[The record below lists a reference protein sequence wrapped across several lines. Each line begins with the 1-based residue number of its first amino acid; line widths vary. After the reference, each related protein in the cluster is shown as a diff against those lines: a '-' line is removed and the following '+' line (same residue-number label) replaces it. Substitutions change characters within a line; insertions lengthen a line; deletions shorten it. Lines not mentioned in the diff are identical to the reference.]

1 MEVAQKTYICCYWK
15 TYNMKE
21 ILVRTLSGVLYI
33 SIIIIAMFTSR
44 EWFMGLFFVLAVITM
59 SEFLKLV
66 HLTSYLAYF
75 LLAAAFYFLS
85 YRIFTENAVYLL
97 LILSGFVNLFLL
109 KDVLWTNKIPMFEK
123 KKYITVIFYIIS
135 GFVFLTLIPMT
146 YIDSRVSL
154 EENFKPHIIVAV
166 FVLIWSNDTF
176 AYLIGKNLGKR
187 KLLERISPKKTVEG
201 FVGGLLGALLAGFV
215 IFKVLE
221 YYVPMDAEKYP
232 AWVWIAMAIIVAI
245 FGTIGDLI
253 QSKFKRQAGVKDS
266 GIIMPGHGGL
276 YDRLDS
282 IIYSSPFVYAFLLI
296 VDNVS

>member
-33 SIIIIAMFTSR
+33 SIIIFAMFTSR
-44 EWFMGLFFVLAVITM
+44 EWFMGLFFVLAVITL
-59 SEFLKLV
+59 SEYLKLV

-75 LLAAAFYFLS
+75 ILAAAFYFLS
-85 YRIFTENAVYLL
+85 YDVFDGNAVYLL
-97 LILSGFVNLFLL
+97 LILSGFVNLYLL
-109 KDVLWTNKIPMFEK
+109 KDVLWTSKIPMFEK
-123 KKYITVIFYIIS
+123 KKYVTVILYIIS
-135 GFVFLTLIPMT
+135 GFVFLTLIPVMD
-146 YIDSRVSL
+146 I
-154 EENFKPHIIVAV
+154 NGAFKPELIVAV
-166 FVLIWSNDTF
+166 FILIWSNDTF
-176 AYLIGKNLGKR
+176 AYLIGKNLGKH

-221 YYVPMDAEKYP
+221 NYRPMDAEKYP
-232 AWVWIAMAIIVAI
+232 LWVWIVMAIIVAV

-282 IIYSSPFVYAFLLI
+282 IIYASPFVYAFLLI

>member
-1 MEVAQKTYICCYWK
+1 
-15 TYNMKE
+15 MKE

-33 SIIIIAMFTSR
+33 SIIIFAMFTSR
-44 EWFMGLFFVLAVITM
+44 EWFMGLFFVLAVITL
-59 SEFLKLV
+59 SEYLKLI

-75 LLAAAFYFLS
+75 LLATAFYFLS
-85 YRIFTENAVYLL
+85 YNVFADNAVYLL

-109 KDVLWTNKIPMFEK
+109 KDVLWTSKIPMFEK

-135 GFVFLTLIPMT
+135 GFVFLTLIPVMN
-146 YIDSRVSL
+146 IDGRFMP
-154 EENFKPHIIVAV
+154 EIIVAV
-166 FVLIWSNDTF
+166 FVLVWSNDTF
-176 AYLIGKNLGKR
+176 AYLIGKNFGR
-187 KLLERISPKKTVEG
+187 HKLLERISPKKTIEG
-201 FVGGLLGALLAGFV
+201 FVGGMLGALLAGFV

-221 YYVPMDAEKYP
+221 SYSPIDAEKYP
-232 AWVWIAMAIIVAI
+232 LWTWIAMAIIVSI

-282 IIYSSPFVYAFLLI
+282 IIYASPFVYAFLLI

>member
-1 MEVAQKTYICCYWK
+1 
-15 TYNMKE
+15 MKE
-21 ILVRTLSGVLYI
+21 ILIRTLSGVLYI
-33 SIIIIAMFTSR
+33 SIIIFAMFTSR
-44 EWFMGLFFVLAVITM
+44 EWFMGLFFVLAVITL

-75 LLAAAFYFLS
+75 LLAAGFYFFS
-85 YRIFTENAVYLL
+85 YSIFDKNSVYLL

-109 KDVLWTNKIPMFEK
+109 KDVLWVSKIPMFEK
-123 KKYITVIFYIIS
+123 KKYITVVFYIIS
-135 GFVFLTLIPMT
+135 GFVFLTLIPM
-146 YIDSRVSL
+146 IGG
-154 EENFKPHIIVAV
+154 NFVPELIVAV
-166 FVLIWSNDTF
+166 FILVWSNDTF
-176 AYLIGKNLGKR
+176 AYLIGKNFGKH
-187 KLLERISPKKTVEG
+187 KLLERISPKKTIEG
-201 FVGGLLGALLAGFV
+201 FVGGMLGALVAGFV

-221 YYVPMDAEKYP
+221 TYRPMDAIEYP
-232 AWVWIAMAIIVAI
+232 LWTWIVMAIIVSI

-282 IIYSSPFVYAFLLI
+282 IIYASPFVYAFLLI

>member
-21 ILVRTLSGVLYI
+21 TLVRTLSGVLYI

-44 EWFMGLFFVLAVITM
+44 EWFMGLFFVLAVITL
-59 SEFLKLV
+59 SEYLKLV

-75 LLAAAFYFLS
+75 LLAASFYFLS
-85 YRIFTENAVYLL
+85 YNVFDDNAIYLL

-109 KDVLWTNKIPMFEK
+109 KDVLWTSKIPMFEK
-123 KKYITVIFYIIS
+123 KKYITVVFYIIS
-135 GFVFLTLIPMT
+135 GFVFLTLIPVMN
-146 YIDSRVSL
+146 IDGRFIPEL
-154 EENFKPHIIVAV
+154 IVAV
-166 FVLIWSNDTF
+166 FILVWSNDTF
-176 AYLIGKNLGKR
+176 AYLIGKNFGKH
-187 KLLERISPKKTVEG
+187 KLLERISPKKTIEG
-201 FVGGLLGALLAGFV
+201 FIGGMLGALLAGYI

-221 YYVPMDAEKYP
+221 HYSQLDALEYP
-232 AWVWIAMAIIVAI
+232 LWMWIVMALIVAI

-282 IIYSSPFVYAFLLI
+282 IIYASPFVYAFLLI

>member
-33 SIIIIAMFTSR
+33 SIIIFAMFTSR
-44 EWFMGLFFVLAVITM
+44 EWFMGLFFVLAVITL
-59 SEFLKLV
+59 SEYLKLI

-75 LLAAAFYFLS
+75 LLAASFYFLS
-85 YRIFTENAVYLL
+85 YNVFAENAIYLL

-109 KDVLWTNKIPMFEK
+109 KDVLWTSKIPMFEK

-135 GFVFLTLIPMT
+135 GFVFLTLIPIMN
-146 YIDSRVSL
+146 IDGRFMP
-154 EENFKPHIIVAV
+154 EIIVAV
-166 FVLIWSNDTF
+166 FVLVWSNDTF
-176 AYLIGKNLGKR
+176 AYLIGKNFGR
-187 KLLERISPKKTVEG
+187 HKLLERISPKKTIEG

-221 YYVPMDAEKYP
+221 NYSPMDAERYP
-232 AWVWIAMAIIVAI
+232 LWIWIAMAIIVSI

-282 IIYSSPFVYAFLLI
+282 IIYASPFVYAFLLI

>member
-33 SIIIIAMFTSR
+33 SIIIFAMFTSR
-44 EWFMGLFFVLAVITM
+44 EWFMGLFFILAVITL

-75 LLAAAFYFLS
+75 LLAAGFYFLS
-85 YRIFTENAVYLL
+85 YNVFEDNAIYLL
-97 LILSGFVNLFLL
+97 LILSTFVNLFLL
-109 KDVLWTNKIPMFEK
+109 KDVLWTSKIPMFEK
-123 KKYITVIFYIIS
+123 KKYIAVIFYIIS
-135 GFVFLTLIPMT
+135 GFVFLTLIPVMD
-146 YIDSRVSL
+146 IDGRFMP
-154 EENFKPHIIVAV
+154 EIIVAV
-166 FVLIWSNDTF
+166 FVLVWSNDTF
-176 AYLIGKNLGKR
+176 AYLVGKNFGKH
-187 KLLERISPKKTVEG
+187 KLLERVSPKKTVEG
-201 FVGGLLGALLAGFV
+201 FVGGMLGSIIAGFI

-221 YYVPMDAEKYP
+221 NYSSMDALKYP
-232 AWVWIAMAIIVAI
+232 LWMWMAMAVIVSV

-282 IIYSSPFVYAFLLI
+282 IIYASPFVYAFLLI

>member
-1 MEVAQKTYICCYWK
+1 
-15 TYNMKE
+15 MKE
-21 ILVRTLSGVLYI
+21 TLVRTLSGVLYI

-44 EWFMGLFFVLAVITM
+44 EWFMGLFFILAVITL
-59 SEFLKLV
+59 SEYLKLV

-75 LLAAAFYFLS
+75 LLAAGFYFLS
-85 YRIFTENAVYLL
+85 YNVFDDNAIYLL

-109 KDVLWTNKIPMFEK
+109 KDVLWTSKIPMFEK
-123 KKYITVIFYIIS
+123 KKYITVVFYIIS
-135 GFVFLTLIPMT
+135 GFVFLTLIPVMN
-146 YIDSRVSL
+146 IDGRFIPEL
-154 EENFKPHIIVAV
+154 IVAV
-166 FVLIWSNDTF
+166 FILVWSNDTF
-176 AYLIGKNLGKR
+176 AYLIGKNFGKH
-187 KLLERISPKKTVEG
+187 KLLERISPKKTIEG
-201 FVGGLLGALLAGFV
+201 FIGGMLGALLAGYI

-221 YYVPMDAEKYP
+221 HYSQLDTLKYP
-232 AWVWIAMAIIVAI
+232 LWMWIVMALIVAI

-282 IIYSSPFVYAFLLI
+282 IIYASPFVYAFLLI

>member
-21 ILVRTLSGVLYI
+21 ILIRTLSGVLYI
-33 SIIIIAMFTSR
+33 SIIIFAMFTSR
-44 EWFMGLFFVLAVITM
+44 EWFMGLFFVLAIITL
-59 SEFLKLV
+59 SEYLKLV

-75 LLAAAFYFLS
+75 LLAAGFYFLS
-85 YRIFTENAVYLL
+85 YRVFSENAVYLL

-109 KDVLWTNKIPMFEK
+109 KDVLWTSQIPMFEK

-135 GFVFLTLIPMT
+135 GFVFLTLIPVLN
-146 YIDSRVSL
+146 I
-154 EENFKPHIIVAV
+154 NGKFKPEIIVAV

-176 AYLIGKNLGKR
+176 AFLIGKNFGKH
-187 KLLERISPKKTVEG
+187 KLLERISPKKTIEG
-201 FVGGLLGALLAGFV
+201 FVGGLIGTLLAGFV
-215 IFKVLE
+215 IFNVLQA
-221 YYVPMDAEKYP
+221 YSLFDARIYP
-232 AWVWIAMAIIVAI
+232 LWVWITMAIIVSV

-282 IIYSSPFVYAFLLI
+282 IIYASPFVYAFLLI

>member
-33 SIIIIAMFTSR
+33 SIIIFAMFTSR
-44 EWFMGLFFVLAVITM
+44 EWFMGLFFVLAVITL
-59 SEFLKLV
+59 SEYLKLI
-66 HLTSYLAYF
+66 HLTSYLAYL

-85 YRIFTENAVYLL
+85 YNVFDDNAVYLL
-97 LILSGFVNLFLL
+97 LILSGFVNLYLL
-109 KDVLWTNKIPMFEK
+109 KDVLWTSKIPMFEK
-123 KKYITVIFYIIS
+123 KKYVTVILYIIS
-135 GFVFLTLIPMT
+135 GFVFLTLIPIMN
-146 YIDSRVSL
+146 IDGRFMP
-154 EENFKPHIIVAV
+154 EIIVAV
-166 FVLIWSNDTF
+166 FILVWSNDTF
-176 AYLIGKNLGKR
+176 AYLIGKNFGR
-187 KLLERISPKKTVEG
+187 HKLLERISPKKTIEG
-201 FVGGLLGALLAGFV
+201 FVGGMLGTLLAGFV

-221 YYVPMDAEKYP
+221 NYSPLDAEKYP
-232 AWVWIAMAIIVAI
+232 LWVWIVMAIIVAI

-282 IIYSSPFVYAFLLI
+282 IIYASPFVYAFLLI